1 LDSQPQDNVDGL
13 RALKQLLAIL
23 DAQNGFG
30 DHDGAVNPTL
40 GADSLAACIG
50 DIYVVLPKSQKV
62 ITFEILNV

>member
-23 DAQNGFG
+23 DAQNSFG

-40 GADSLAACIG
+40 GADSLAACVG
-50 DIYVVLPKSQKV
+50 DIYVILPKMQS
-62 ITFEILNV
+62 IN